1 MQSEIKIQK
10 SQITSKD
17 LKERTKQFSI
27 DIVKMVSSLTH
38 NATAQILGNQ
48 ILRSGTSVGA
58 NYRAVC
64 RAKSKKDFI
73 NKLAIVIEEA
83 DETQYWLELLV
94 SSDLIK
100 RENAAK
106 LWKEADELI
115 RIMTSASKTTKSNI
129 HKS

>member
-1 MQSEIKIQK
+1 MV
-10 SQITSKD
+10 TSKD

-27 DIVKMVSSLTH
+27 DIVKQVSFLTR
-38 NATAQILGNQ
+38 NVSAEVLGKQ

-58 NYRAVC
+58 NYRAAC

-83 DETQYWLELLV
+83 DETQFWLELLV
-94 SSDLIK
+94 SSELIERDK
-100 RENAAK
+100 AATI
-106 LWKEADELI
+106 WKEADELI
-115 RIMTSASKTTKSNI
+115 RIMTASSKTTKSNI